1 LERENVIGIIEIT
14 ISRIAVLS
22 IPKMRLWKSSFKD
35 YQLKSG
41 MEIWILAL
49 RTSGR
54 SPQKKRLRSFT
65 TKGEDRPTVRVDDTY
80 EERVKQQ
87 TQH

>member
-1 LERENVIGIIEIT
+1 MQTEHYHLKESIIKEERQV
-14 ISRIAVLS
+14 RI
-22 IPKMRLWKSSFKD
+22 
-35 YQLKSG
+35 
-41 MEIWILAL
+41 
-49 RTSGR
+49 SGR

-80 EERVKQQ
+80 DERVKQQ